1 MLIASIIPR
10 NLGGV
15 ARRASAPQ
23 STTRSYTPNV
33 MRKNDIDTLHK
44 INSMT
49 KKITFVF
56 FVLIMLNA
64 CSKHKDNKA
73 YLRTVLNNLDKVESA
88 TYFSTKEGFAPGDT
102 TAYAHMNHF
111 FKEYNNPLDTTIGA
125 SYVSLLQKDTTQTTF
140 CYDGKMRAVV
150 YEEDKT
156 IVIDSFNV
164 RKLPFRP
171 LIPPFFNHTKNIIKY
186 ALETKDSISIEIE
199 EKKESVY
206 CCFTIF
212 EDQQVEFFG
221 KAYYMENNP
230 YNFGETTSK
239 YEIWIDKSTDLP
251 YKYRREM
258 SHDISTE
265 TVSNVN
271 LNKLKIEDFKASN
284 YFMPDFAIAAY
295 GSGNKP
301 EKINDLIGK
310 KAPDW
315 ALQNASDNRIA
326 LKDLKSK
333 VVMIQFTS
341 VSCGPCRASIPF
353 LNELTAAYKKDD
365 FDFVAIE
372 CTSKSLNALKN
383 YQNKNAINYK
393 FLLSTKNVLE
403 EYKIKSFP
411 VFFFLD
417 KDLIIRQVINGY
429 GTVSTDAEIRDI
441 IDKMTH

>member
-1 MLIASIIPR
+1 
-10 NLGGV
+10 
-15 ARRASAPQ
+15 
-23 STTRSYTPNV
+23 
-33 MRKNDIDTLHK
+33 
-44 INSMT
+44 
-49 KKITFVF
+49 
-56 FVLIMLNA
+56 MLNA
-64 CSKHKDNKA
+64 CSKPKDNKV

-88 TYFSTKEGFAPGDT
+88 TYFSTKEGWAPGDT
-102 TAYAHMNHF
+102 AASVIMNHF
-111 FKEYNNPLDTTIGA
+111 FKEYNNPNDTTIGA
-125 SYVSLLQKDTTQTTF
+125 SFVSLQQKDTTQMAF
-140 CYDGKMRAVV
+140 CYDGKMIALV

-171 LIPPFFNHTKNIIKY
+171 LTPPFFDYTKNIIKY
-186 ALETKDSISIEIE
+186 ALETKDSISTKIE

-221 KAYYMENNP
+221 KACYMEKNP

-258 SHDISTE
+258 SHNISAE
-265 TVSNVN
+265 TVSNVS

-284 YFMPDFAIAAY
+284 YFMPDFAIETY
-295 GSGNKP
+295 RIRNNS

-310 KAPDW
+310 KASDW
-315 ALQNASDNRIA
+315 ALQNASDNSIA

-353 LNELTAAYKKDD
+353 LNQLTTAYKNDD

-383 YQNKNAINYK
+383 YQNKNAIKYK
-393 FLLSTKNVLE
+393 FLLSTKNVLA
-403 EYKIKSFP
+403 EYKINSFP
-411 VFFFLD
+411 VFFILD
-417 KDLIIRQVINGY
+417 KNLIVQKVINGY
-429 GTVSTDAEIRDI
+429 GVGTTDVEIKAI
-441 IDKMTH
+441 IDDMTH